1 MQRWLCRW
9 LSMRKSFLRSVAQ
22 LLIGCLLFAQLAVAA
37 YACPGAV
44 SMSVRISMAGSTE
57 ADAGKPSMDV
67 ASQSMSNCEDMAM
80 GALDPQN
87 ANLCAEHSKFG
98 QQSDQASTLTVPVAL
113 LQALYFA
120 PLVPA
125 PVTRLHPAAATPSA
139 LVATSPPHTI
149 LHCCFRI

>member
-1 MQRWLCRW
+1 
-9 LSMRKSFLRSVAQ
+9 MRKGFLRSVAQ
-22 LLIGCLLFAQLAVAA
+22 LLIGCLLFSQLAVAA
-37 YACPGAV
+37 YACPDAV
-44 SMSVRISMAGSTE
+44 SRGVQISMAGSAE
-57 ADAGKPSMDV
+57 ADISKVSMDV

-87 ANLCAEHSKFG
+87 ANLCAEHCKFG
-98 QQSDQASTLTVPVAL
+98 QQSDQASTLTVPAAIL
-113 LQALYFA
+113 LALYFA

-125 PVTRLHPAAATPSA
+125 PVARLRPAAATPSA